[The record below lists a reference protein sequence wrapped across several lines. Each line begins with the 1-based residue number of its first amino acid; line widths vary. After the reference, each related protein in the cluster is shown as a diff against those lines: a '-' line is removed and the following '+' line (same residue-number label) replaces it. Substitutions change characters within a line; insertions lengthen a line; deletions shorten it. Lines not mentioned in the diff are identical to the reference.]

1 MAAQTLNLE
10 LAMKV
15 CKVAEQEAAKN
26 GWAVTVVILDQ
37 GGLPI
42 CLHRM
47 DNAPIS
53 SMEIARQKAWAA
65 IGFRRPTKAFEE
77 QLAAGRIAVLR
88 LQGVIP
94 VEGGIP
100 LSLADGS
107 MIGAIGVSGV
117 TSVQD
122 GQVAAA
128 GAGALLES

>member
-1 MAAQTLNLE
+1 MAAQALTLD

-15 CKVAEQEAAKN
+15 SKAAEQEAAKN

-37 GGLPI
+37 GGLPV

-47 DNAPIS
+47 DNAAIS
-53 SMEIARQKAWAA
+53 SMEIARQKAWSA
-65 IGFRRPTKAFEE
+65 IGFKRPTKAFEE
-77 QLAAGRIAVLR
+77 QLANGRIAVLR

-94 VEGGIP
+94 IEGGIP
-100 LSLADGS
+100 LTLPDGS

-122 GQVAAA
+122 GQIATA
-128 GAGALLES
+128 GANALLGS

>member
-1 MAAQTLNLE
+1 MAAQALTLE
-10 LAMKV
+10 LAMRISNA
-15 CKVAEQEAAKN
+15 AEQEAAKN
-26 GWAVTVVILDQ
+26 GWAVTVVILDA
-37 GGLPI
+37 GGLPV

-47 DNAPIS
+47 DNAAIS
-53 SMEIARQKAWAA
+53 SMEIARQKAWSA
-65 IGFRRPTKAFEE
+65 IGFKRPTKAFEE
-77 QLAAGRIAVLR
+77 QLANGRMAVLR

-100 LSLADGS
+100 LTLADGS

-128 GAGALLES
+128 GVKALAVS